1 MTLLYSLSCGKNG
14 RVIVWDQSMCQQDAD
29 IGVIT
34 YSVVSC
40 TGCLHVNITCDFG
53 LHGRL
58 PGIYVCIEAATVAP

>member
-1 MTLLYSLSCGKNG
+1 
-14 RVIVWDQSMCQQDAD
+14 MCQQDAD